1 MNSFENLFGFDK
13 KTMNLKSEVAG
24 GITTF
29 LTMAY
34 ILAVNPL
41 ILAATGM
48 DQGAVFT
55 ASALAAVVATLVMA
69 MYAKLPFA
77 LAPGMGVNAFFA
89 YTIVLTMG
97 YSWQFALTAVFVEGL
112 LFMFLTI
119 TGVREAIVDTLP
131 KMLRLA
137 ISVGIGLFITLV
149 GLENCGIVVNSDST
163 LVTLGD
169 MHSPSVI
176 LALVGVIFLSVLVT
190 CKVTG
195 AMLIGIIAITVLG
208 IPLGITKWDGMV
220 GIPPS
225 IAPVF
230 MQFDWHNIFSVDMVI
245 CVMTLL
251 FMDMFDTIGTI
262 VGVSQQAGL
271 VDKNGNIPKLKEAF
285 MADAV
290 GTTVGAILGTSTT
303 TTFVES
309 AAGVNAGGKSGV
321 TAFVTALCFIL
332 ALFFAPL
339 FLAIP
344 VQATGPV
351 LIIVGMMMVTSVVQ
365 LDFKDY
371 ANAIP
376 CFICMVMMPMTY
388 SIADGILM
396 GIIAY
401 VVIRFFSGRW
411 NEVPFAMTILAML
424 FVAKYAF
431 IG

>member
-1 MNSFENLFGFDK
+1 MLEKLFGFDK
-13 KTMNLKSEVAG
+13 TTMNLKSEIVG

-34 ILAVNPL
+34 ILAVNPS

-69 MYAKLPFA
+69 IYAKLPFA

-89 YTIVLTMG
+89 YTIVLAMG
-97 YSWQFALTAVFVEGL
+97 YTWQFALTAVLIEGL
-112 LFMFLTI
+112 LFILLTL
-119 TGVREAIVDTLP
+119 TGIREAIVNALP
-131 KMLRLA
+131 KMMRLA

-149 GLENCGIVVNSDST
+149 GLENCGIVVNSEAT

-169 MHSPSVI
+169 IHSPGVVLAMIGVI
-176 LALVGVIFLSVLVT
+176 LLSVLIT

-195 AMLIGIIAITVLG
+195 AMLVGIVVITLIGI
-208 IPLGITKWDGMV
+208 PMGITQWGGIV
-220 GIPPS
+220 GNPPD
-225 IAPVF
+225 ITPVF
-230 MQFDWHNIFSVDMVI
+230 LQFDWHNIACVDMLI

-262 VGVSQQAGL
+262 VGVSQQAGI
-271 VDKNGNIPKLKEAF
+271 VNKDGSIPRLKEAF
-285 MADAV
+285 MADAI
-290 GTTVGAILGTSTT
+290 GTTVGAMLGTSTT

-309 AAGVNAGGKSGV
+309 ASGVNAGGRSGL
-321 TAFVTALCFIL
+321 TAFVTAICFVL

-344 VQATGPV
+344 SQATGPV
-351 LIIVGMMMVTSVVQ
+351 LIIVGMMMVTSIVEF
-365 LDFKDY
+365 DFKDY
-371 ANAIP
+371 ADAIP
-376 CFICMVMMPMTY
+376 AFICMVMMPMTY

-396 GIIAY
+396 GVIAY
-401 VVIRFFSGRW
+401 VLIRFLSFRW
-411 NEVPFAMTILAML
+411 EEVHWSMALLAVL
-424 FVAKYAF
+424 FIAKYAF
-431 IG
+431 IN